1 MKIGGY
7 TKFKKVDLNKARWL
21 ANVFIF
27 IDDLAAINDGAESE
41 RSYKAIYLPGFELK
55 RGNSG
60 NTEGSFLDHFINVEG
75 NKFSLKLFDKR
86 NIFPFS
92 IVRMPHLTSNIPL
105 RMFYGAYGAE
115 ISRMIGITSTKTNF
129 INPCSTLISRMINQ
143 GGNVNTTSKTLSEI
157 FGRHFETS
165 RKFFATSLEF
175 VEPICTWNKYTW
187 FFWLG
192 KLWITLYVLIIF
204 VYCTDFGEADCC

>member
-1 MKIGGY
+1 M
-7 TKFKKVDLNKARWL
+7 VLNLSVVIKQY
-21 ANVFIF
+21 IF
-27 IDDLAAINDGAESE
+27 LSLNS
-41 RSYKAIYLPGFELK
+41 

-75 NKFSLKLFDKR
+75 NKFSMNLFDKR

-92 IVRMPHLTSNIPL
+92 IVRIPHLTSNIPF
-105 RMFYGAYGAE
+105 RMFYGVYGAE
-115 ISRMIGITSTKTNF
+115 ISRIIGITSTKTNF

-165 RKFFATSLEF
+165 KKVFATSLEF
-175 VEPICTWNKYTW
+175 VEPICT
-187 FFWLG
+187 
-192 KLWITLYVLIIF
+192 
-204 VYCTDFGEADCC
+204 